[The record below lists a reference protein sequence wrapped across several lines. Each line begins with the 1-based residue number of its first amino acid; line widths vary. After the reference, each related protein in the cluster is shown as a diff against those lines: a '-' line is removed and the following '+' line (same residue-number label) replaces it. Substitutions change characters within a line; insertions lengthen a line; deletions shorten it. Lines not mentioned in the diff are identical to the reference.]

1 MVQKI
6 AVTLDIDTVAEL
18 DRWVRE
24 GKYANRSRALQSAVD
39 LLSEKEKRR
48 RLAREL
54 AKLDRREEQRMAEEG
69 LGASAW
75 PPY

>member
-6 AVTLDIDTVAEL
+6 AVTLEKETVSEL

-24 GKYANRSRALQSAVD
+24 GKYPNRSRALQSAVA
-39 LLSEKEKRR
+39 LLSEREKRQ
-48 RLAREL
+48 RLTREL
-54 AKLDRREEQRMAEEG
+54 GKLNKRDEQRMAEEG
-69 LGASAW
+69 LGASSW

>member
-6 AVTLDIDTVAEL
+6 AITLEKDTVAEL

-24 GKYANRSRALQSAVD
+24 GKYPNRSRALQSAVH
-39 LLSEKEKRR
+39 LLAEKEKRR

-69 LGASAW
+69 LGAST
-75 PPY
+75 

>member
-6 AVTLDIDTVAEL
+6 AITLEKNTVAEL

-39 LLSEKEKRR
+39 LLAEKEKRH

-54 AKLDRREEQRMAEEG
+54 AKLDCREEQRMAEEG

>member
-6 AVTLDIDTVAEL
+6 AVTLDRRTVNDL

-24 GKYANRSRALQSAVD
+24 GKYPNRSRALQSAVD
-39 LLSEKEKRR
+39 LLSEREKRT

-54 AKLDRREEQRMAEEG
+54 AKLDRRQEQRMAEEG
-69 LGASAW
+69 LGDSSW
-75 PPY
+75 PEF

>member
-1 MVQKI
+1 MVRKI
-6 AVTLDIDTVAEL
+6 AVTLETETVAEL

-39 LLSEKEKRR
+39 LLAEREKRH
-48 RLAREL
+48 RLSREL
-54 AKLDRREEQRMAEEG
+54 AKVNRREEQRMAEEG
-69 LGASAW
+69 LGASSW